1 MRKDALAVI
10 VCLMVLGTGFLPV
23 LAGTETV
30 ESDRAFGF
38 GDREIYE
45 FKKNTSRLVLH
56 DINRDG
62 HDDIVFLNNRMS
74 RIEVLIRMASAGDET
89 LNGLPSLEDAFTS
102 AGFLLDQ
109 KTSHLRVLDLN
120 GDQRPDILTSGA
132 HRGLRIYFQNSNGRF
147 ANATWPAVKRTDQI
161 IHVATADFDNDGGT
175 DILVCRRRN
184 AELLYNDGS
193 GRFRR
198 RSTLEFT
205 APDCEGVMIGDFN
218 GDDRQ
223 DILLRFPEE
232 ELPLRLF
239 LGRPEGGFGWEH
251 PLDTPPLKAL
261 KSVSLI
267 DQKDDQLLAILKN
280 AVNIR
285 HYELTQDAPGD
296 IWGAPTLTA
305 TRMVAKGLG
314 GKLPMSWAMADFNR
328 DGHQDYCVSA
338 PELSRIMVHL
348 GGDQGVNPVPQE
360 VSSLRRIKTLG
371 IDSRGDLYVF
381 SPEENAVACHPS
393 GAYAAFPTFVDLEG
407 SPLMMDVSPW
417 SQGFFSI
424 VKRKRDRLY
433 FSWSDRHGEK
443 RSVPIDIPADQP
455 PEAMR
460 VFPVSKNRW
469 GLVLFSPL
477 KKPVMHLWNGRK
489 LEPVTKK
496 QLRALGAGL
505 TTADISMV
513 GSAADPGVIISEGQA
528 ARLYR
533 FDGKQFEIV
542 RQFSLPDENAVLKFG
557 VTARGPDDL
566 PGVLFYNKNGN
577 ELCWFPEDETRE
589 TLSVAFTDAFP
600 GLAGIVPLDAREGQ
614 AFLLPGKSETRWIQ
628 TDAETY
634 LLKTLS
640 GYTSRAENP
649 KLWNLYPLALGT
661 PPRSMAAA
669 LDAKNASIEL
679 LSVQDEKLTEEV
691 SFKVFQGPQFNRE
704 KNRWYYEPREV
715 ASGDLNADG
724 LMDLAFLVHDKLVIH
739 LGE

>member
-1 MRKDALAVI
+1 MRKDVLAVI
-10 VCLMVLGTGFLPV
+10 GCLMALGFGFLPAV
-23 LAGTETV
+23 AGAENV
-30 ESDRAFGF
+30 DPQRAFGF

-45 FKKNTSRLVLH
+45 FKKSTSQLVFH
-56 DINRDG
+56 DIDRDG
-62 HDDIVFLNNRMS
+62 RDDIVFLNNRMS
-74 RIEVLIRMASAGDET
+74 RIEVLIRKALAGNET
-89 LNGLPSLEDAFTS
+89 PDGLPALEDAFAS

-120 GDQRPDILTSGA
+120 GDQRPDILTAGT
-132 HRGLRIYFQNSNGRF
+132 HRGLRIYFQNSAGRF
-147 ANATWPAVKRTDQI
+147 GNASWPAVKRTDQI
-161 IHVATADFDNDGGT
+161 IHVATADFDNDGGA
-175 DILVCRRRN
+175 DILVCRRNN

-193 GRFRR
+193 GHFRR
-198 RSTLEFT
+198 RLTLEFT

-218 GDDRQ
+218 GDNRQ

-232 ELPLRLF
+232 QLPLRLF

-261 KSVSLI
+261 KSISLI
-267 DQKDDQLLAILKN
+267 DQKADQLLAILKN

-285 HYELTQDAPGD
+285 HYELMPDTPGD
-296 IWGAPTLTA
+296 IWGAPALTA
-305 TRMVAKGLG
+305 TRLVAKGVG
-314 GKLPMSWAMADFNR
+314 GKIPLSWAMADFNR

-338 PELSRIMVHL
+338 PELSRIMVHF

-360 VSSLRRIKTLG
+360 VSSLRRIKAMG

-424 VKRKRDRLY
+424 VKRKQDRLY
-433 FSWSDRHGEK
+433 FSWSDRHGAK
-443 RSVPIDIPADQP
+443 RSAPIDIPADQP

-460 VFPVSKNRW
+460 VFPVSKDRW
-469 GLVLFSPL
+469 GVVLFSPL

-489 LEPVTKK
+489 LEPVTEK

-513 GSAADPGVIISEGQA
+513 GTAADPGVIISEGQA

-533 FDGKQFEIV
+533 FKGEQFEIV

-557 VTARGPDDL
+557 VMAKGTDAL
-566 PGVLFYNKNGN
+566 PGYLFYNKNGN

-589 TLSVAFTDAFP
+589 TRSVAFADAFP
-600 GLAGIVPLDAREGQ
+600 GLGGIVPIDERKGQ
-614 AFLLPGKSETRWIQ
+614 SFLLPGKSETRWVRA
-628 TDAETY
+628 DAETY
-634 LLKTLS
+634 ILKTLS
-640 GYTSRAENP
+640 GYTSRAEDP
-649 KLWNLYPLALGT
+649 KLWDLYPLALGT
-661 PPRSMAAA
+661 PPRAMAAV

-679 LSVQDEKLTEEV
+679 LSVQDGKLTEEV
-691 SFKVFQGPQFNRE
+691 SFKVFQGPQFNRDE
-704 KNRWYYEPREV
+704 ERWYYEPREV

-724 LMDLAFLVHDKLVIH
+724 LMDLGFLVHDKLVIH